1 MMLIAFSAVVF
12 SYVEPARDATWTTRV
27 TVPSVGGAV
36 TFKVNVVRL
45 PVVVVGLKAGGP
57 VIVPKMGPWAAAGAR
72 TRAKTAARIPRAI
85 GPDFRVVH
93 RLRRERNSPTPT
105 AAIAPTMTAMSGR
118 FSGGDGVMSGPLTVA
133 PGDAR
138 TGS

>member
-1 MMLIAFSAVVF
+1 
-12 SYVEPARDATWTTRV
+12 
-27 TVPSVGGAV
+27 
-36 TFKVNVVRL
+36 
-45 PVVVVGLKAGGP
+45 
-57 VIVPKMGPWAAAGAR
+57 MGPWAAAGAR
-72 TRAKTAARIPRAI
+72 TRAKTAARIARAI

-118 FSGGDGVMSGPLTVA
+118 FSGRDGGMPGPRTAA

-138 TGS
+138 TGSCRVNVFDAETALEACAVTGRATDAPL

>member
-1 MMLIAFSAVVF
+1 
-12 SYVEPARDATWTTRV
+12 
-27 TVPSVGGAV
+27 
-36 TFKVNVVRL
+36 
-45 PVVVVGLKAGGP
+45 
-57 VIVPKMGPWAAAGAR
+57 MGPWAAAGAR
-72 TRAKTAARIPRAI
+72 TRAKTAARIARAI

-118 FSGGDGVMSGPLTVA
+118 FSGGDGVVSGPLTVA

-138 TGS
+138 AGGLRGNVLDAQTGLQSRAGTVRGTGAPLGPPGGRGPRAT